1 MSTSNLPHP
10 IATESLTTT
19 DGAPPGEWSDS
30 AGARRR
36 SSSVGTAVRAPADVL
51 STGTDTESVEQGAEV
66 DVAASSPVVEIEDR
80 ERKTRLRRVSSAV
93 SVDFNLSIVLLS
105 FVSKRGSVEVG
116 DLVQQGDAVAIFRA
130 LFDFYDAGILSR
142 DGGAVQLTSM
152 GQRVLERFSAA

>member
-80 ERKTRLRRVSSAV
+80 SRTTRLRRATRAV
-93 SVDFNLSIVLLS
+93 PGDCNLPVVLLS
-105 FVSKRGSVEVG
+105 VVSMWGSVGEG
-116 DLVQQGDAVAIFRA
+116 DLVQQGAGVPVVRA
-130 LFDFYDAGILSR
+130 LFDFYDAGMLGR